1 MVSFARKYH
10 EFERRGVQIVGI
22 SVDTI
27 ADNAAMVQKLV
38 LPFPLLSDP
47 EGTLIQYFE
56 LWDSDERIAKP
67 AIAVVDQA
75 GSIVYLYSGQD
86 FADRPGDTAIFE
98 TIERMERGGT
108 YTDET
113 PQIQVTA
120 DEARQSVRPDK
131 KAKTLEELVPYY
143 QGAFSASVAL
153 KGRMIQKG
161 DRDAGSEIT
170 SYQRMVREY
179 RDALVATVDLH

>member
-1 MVSFARKYH
+1 
-10 EFERRGVQIVGI
+10 
-22 SVDTI
+22 
-27 ADNAAMVQKLV
+27 MVQKLV

-98 TIERMERGGT
+98 TIERLKRGGT
-108 YTDET
+108 CSDEA
-113 PQIQVTA
+113 PWIQVTA
-120 DEARQSVRPDK
+120 DEARQSVGPDK
-131 KAKTLEELVPYY
+131 RATTLRGMLTAP
-143 QGAFSASVAL
+143 
-153 KGRMIQKG
+153 GRCC
-161 DRDAGSEIT
+161 S
-170 SYQRMVREY
+170 
-179 RDALVATVDLH
+179 